1 MKRGKSGGIILPM
14 HDGREAGFPAAMRL
28 KKRSD
33 FARIYGSGTAR
44 RGDLLSLYVLAGAAA
59 PRMGIVLPRH
69 FGTAVERNRMKRLLR
84 EAFRRNRSLFEGR
97 EMIVRPHAGCKG
109 RTAVEVERAL
119 TDEFRRAVGTEVRE

>member
-1 MKRGKSGGIILPM
+1 MKQGPRGAIILPM

-44 RGDLLSLYVLAGAAA
+44 RGDLLSLYVLAGATT

-69 FGTAVERNRMKRLLR
+69 FGTAVERNRTKRLLR
-84 EAFRRNRSLFEGR
+84 EAFRRNRFLFAGR
-97 EMIVRPHAGCKG
+97 ETIVRPQAALKGC
-109 RTAVEVERAL
+109 TAVEVERAL
-119 TDEFRRAVGTEVRE
+119 VGEFRRAVGTEVRE